1 MQKIIFISFV
11 SLILSVF
18 NNTKAQQFIMNSQYM
33 INAFAINP
41 AAAGTKTYAP
51 LVLDVRR
58 QWTGIREAPVGQH
71 LSYHTSLTEQIG
83 VGGYLY
89 NDVAGPSRRTG
100 LMLAFSSQIKLSTG
114 QYLSLGLGGS
124 MTQYV
129 FDRDKLV
136 TEEAYDPTVANYA
149 TNLLVPDL
157 NAGLKLYGENYH
169 LGWSMF
175 NLIQTR
181 SDLFDIMTPVT
192 NNLQRTMYFT
202 GSYIVPLTSND
213 MFFLEPSAVIRMM
226 FNAPMT
232 FDLNLRLLHESGFWF
247 GASYRYRDAI
257 ALMVGFST
265 NKLGI
270 SYSYDINT
278 SALRSYNSGSH
289 EVTLTYK
296 AKNRKGNKS
305 FNGGKYKVI
314 NCPSF

>member
-1 MQKIIFISFV
+1 MKRI
-11 SLILSVF
+11 VF
-18 NNTKAQQFIMNSQYM
+18 ALLFLTAGTYYGQQFIMNSQYM

-71 LSYHTSLTEQIG
+71 ISYHTSVSKQFGI
-83 VGGYLY
+83 GGYLF

-100 LMLAFSSQIKLSTG
+100 FLGAFSSQIKVNRES
-114 QYLSLGLGGS
+114 YLSLGLAGS
-124 MTQYV
+124 LTQYV

-136 TEEAYDPTVANYA
+136 TEEANDPTVFNYSS
-149 TNLLVPDL
+149 NLLIPDVVV
-157 NAGLKLYGENYH
+157 GLKYFGQNYH

-175 NLIQTR
+175 NILQTKA
-181 SDLFDIMTPVT
+181 DLFDIMTPVT

-202 GSYIVPLTSND
+202 GSYLFSLTKQND
-213 MFFLEPSAVIRMM
+213 FYFEPSAVIRMM

-232 FDLNLRLLHESGFWF
+232 FDVNGRFIHGSGIWA
-247 GASYRYRDAI
+247 GASYRFKDAV
-257 ALMVGFST
+257 ALMVGFAGS
-265 NKLGI
+265 KIGI

-278 SALRSYNSGSH
+278 SALHSYNSGSH

-296 AKNRKGNKS
+296 SKNRYGDRD
-305 FNGGKYKVI
+305 FGGGKYKVL
-314 NCPSF
+314 NCPIF